1 LNFSAI
7 WAILTYTF
15 KDSIRAKWLL
25 IFAVVFFMLAVNI
38 PMLVLLAARYLP
50 PNYLQVYLTTLVA
63 ISFPFI
69 PLLPL
74 PMGAATIVDERESGT
89 LQYVMSNPISKVDFL
104 LGRLGGMLSST
115 TLVILLGFG
124 IASIMVYN
132 IDVTA
137 YAPVLTA
144 TAMAALLNAIM
155 LGVAMVISVLTKRKS
170 TATGV
175 AIFMWFLFTVLSDL
189 GFLSVVLNLKLGLAA
204 TLPVILLNPVET
216 SRILAVLSLGGDA
229 SQLGSTG
236 LIINY
241 YLGNNAAAIL
251 GGTLVIWLVFF
262 FVLAFILFRR
272 QDVV

>member
-1 LNFSAI
+1 M

-15 KDSIRAKWLL
+15 KDAIRAKWLL
-25 IFAVVFFMLAVNI
+25 VFAVVFFLLAVNI

-50 PNYLQVYLTTLVA
+50 PNYLQVYLTTLVGLA
-63 ISFPFI
+63 FPFI

-104 LGRLGGMLSST
+104 LGRMGGMLAAT
-115 TLVILLGFG
+115 TAVILLGFG
-124 IASIMVYN
+124 VASLMVYN
-132 IDVTA
+132 IDVGR

-144 TAMAALLNAIM
+144 TSLAALLNAIM
-155 LGVAMVISVLTKRKS
+155 LGLAMVISILTKRKS
-170 TATGV
+170 TATGI

-189 GFLSVVLNLKLGLAA
+189 GFLSIVLNLKAGAAA

-216 SRILAVLSLGGDA
+216 SRIFAVLSLGGAAD
-229 SQLGSTG
+229 QLGSTG
-236 LIINY
+236 LIISY
-241 YLGNNAAAIL
+241 YLGDSAFSIL
-251 GGTLVIWLVFF
+251 GGTLFAWLAVFF
-262 FVLAFILFRR
+262 ILAFLLFRR

>member
-1 LNFSAI
+1 MNLSAV

-25 IFAVVFFMLAVNI
+25 VFAVVFFLLAVNI

-50 PNYLQVYLTTLVA
+50 PNYLQVCLTTLVGVA
-63 ISFPFI
+63 FPFI

-89 LQYVMSNPISKVDFL
+89 LQYIMSNPISKVDFL
-104 LGRLGGMLSST
+104 LGRLSGMLSAT
-115 TLVILLGFG
+115 TAVILLGFG
-124 IASIMVYN
+124 VASAMVYN
-132 IDVTA
+132 LDVTA

-144 TAMAALLNAIM
+144 TAMAAILNAIM
-155 LGVAMVISVLTKRKS
+155 LGVAMIISIITKRKS
-170 TATGV
+170 TATGI
-175 AIFMWFLFTVLSDL
+175 AIFMWFLFTVLSDI
-189 GFLSVVLNLKLGLAA
+189 GFLSVVVNLRLGVAA
-204 TLPVILLNPVET
+204 TLPVILINPVET

-241 YLGNNAAAIL
+241 FLGSSAQLIL
-251 GGTLVIWLVFF
+251 GVSLIAWLATVFTA
-262 FVLAFILFRR
+262 AFLLFRR